1 MKFGFGGLLRSCCL
15 IGSRGD
21 IAMGK
26 YGKLPCA
33 LIDNKMFPSVEV
45 DCGSFVVFC
54 PCCGSQIPCL
64 DIRFI
69 DARDRLSDEVRKRTG
84 VHMPVY
90 QEKCP
95 VCGLDIVYDAGD
107 EGWVMRRSW
116 L

>member
-1 MKFGFGGLLRSCCL
+1 MSW
-15 IGSRGD
+15 RGD

-33 LIDNKMFPSVEV
+33 
-45 DCGSFVVFC
+45 
-54 PCCGSQIPCL
+54 CCGSQIPCL

-90 QEKCP
+90 PEKCP

-107 EGWVMRRSW
+107 EG
-116 L
+116 

>member
-1 MKFGFGGLLRSCCL
+1 MSW
-15 IGSRGD
+15 RGD

-33 LIDNKMFPSVEV
+33 LMDNNMFPSVEV
-45 DCGSFVVFC
+45 DCASFVVTC

-90 QEKCP
+90 PEKCP

-107 EGWVMRRSW
+107 EG
-116 L
+116 

>member
-1 MKFGFGGLLRSCCL
+1 MQSRTRPLVHALPDLYSERGVCMSW
-15 IGSRGD
+15 RGD

-33 LIDNKMFPSVEV
+33 LIDNNMFPSVEV
-45 DCGSFVVFC
+45 DCGSFVVAC
-54 PCCGSQIPCL
+54 LCCGSQIPCL

-69 DARDRLSDEVRKRTG
+69 DARDKLSDEVRKRTG

-90 QEKCP
+90 PEKCP

-107 EGWVMRRSW
+107 EG
-116 L
+116 